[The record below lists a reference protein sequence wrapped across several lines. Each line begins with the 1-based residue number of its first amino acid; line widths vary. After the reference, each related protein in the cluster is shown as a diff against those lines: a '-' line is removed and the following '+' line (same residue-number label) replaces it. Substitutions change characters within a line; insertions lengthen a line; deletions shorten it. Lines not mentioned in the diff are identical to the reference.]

1 MGLHNRSQI
10 FTGPH
15 ENVPESLIIP
25 DTRAKTLLLHR
36 TPWAPPLLLPS
47 ALTQLWWG
55 THPSSPAFYPV
66 SFCLSVLPEGRI
78 GLPCTCLSSI
88 PNPCVPVPPH
98 LAAGSG
104 TGMYCRSFTS
114 HQTHSFLPD
123 LPYPG
128 KRFKTLYFSFPDA
141 TQSRKANFCPLGWEM
156 RKA

>member
-36 TPWAPPLLLPS
+36 TPWASPLPLPS

-55 THPSSPAFYPV
+55 THPSSPALYPV
-66 SFCLSVLPEGRI
+66 SFCLSVLPEGRT

-114 HQTHSFLPD
+114 HQTHSFRI
-123 LPYPG
+123 YP
-128 KRFKTLYFSFPDA
+128 
-141 TQSRKANFCPLGWEM
+141 TQENASKLSTSHSRMPLKAEKLTFAL
-156 RKA
+156 